1 MSQILVKSKSAVT
14 LLGAGSV
21 SRSLLELAITRAP
34 ALVAAD
40 GGADFTRHSQ
50 HELLAIIGD
59 IDSLTNDKYWQN
71 SDIPIHEIKDQD
83 TTDFDKCICAID
95 APLILG
101 VGFSGG
107 RTDHALA
114 VLADLLKFE
123 HRRIIIISDQDVC
136 FLCPETLELDLPEG
150 TCVSLHPLRPVVGV
164 LSQGLRWSVH
174 GLRLEPGGRLGNS
187 NESLGPVRVGFDRPG
202 VLVILPLSAL
212 DVAIDALSKTE
223 H

>member
-21 SRSLLELAITRAP
+21 SRSLFELAITRAP

-40 GGADFTRHSQ
+40 GGADFTRHTQ
-50 HELLAIIGD
+50 HEPLAIIGD

-107 RTDHALA
+107 RVDHELA
-114 VLADLLKFE
+114 VFSDLLKFAQ
-123 HRRIIIISDQDVC
+123 RRIIIISDRDVC
-136 FLCPETLELDLPEG
+136 FLCPQTLELDLPEA
-150 TCVSLHPLRPVVGV
+150 TRVSLHPLRPVVGV
-164 LSQGLRWSVH
+164 HSKGLRWSVL
-174 GLRLEPGGRLGNS
+174 GLELSPGGRLGNS
-187 NESLGPVRVGFDRPG
+187 NESQGPVFVGFDRPG
-202 VLVILPLSAL
+202 VLVILPLEAL
-212 DVAIDALSKTE
+212 DAAIDALSTKE